1 MIKDEDYVTV
11 ECVLHS
17 EVLREAAKVLV
28 NSEVEAK
35 VGPLVDQVW
44 KQVRRDA
51 LIGTFTEF
59 NAELFG
65 HGSLAYDDL
74 QKTAD
79 AAAQINPEFGAADL
93 GAGVLPFTLKLQ
105 AKWFKEPRIG
115 LQQLIHVLCG
125 DIFSRAVSD
134 LRASIEVKRVSL
146 GALENHFFGHY
157 RRTRSYD
164 IKAIRR
170 LFVLDDAKLRYAPGK
185 KANLPLLAFSFK
197 PRNGLNPAQFK
208 RIALGVLAAGFNLVE
223 VDVRNIDAFA
233 EDPAW
238 RTTFGEIAQQATQQA
253 THIARFSLNLSGPAD
268 LAIQYAEVHKALH
281 PKGGP
286 WVVKVD
292 GGLDGLST
300 IQALRTHFAADE
312 QPIIT
317 CYPILGGPLQ
327 RMIGADTFRD
337 MLVLSGADIIYPGGA
352 PRFGAGDFIDRE
364 RDEKG
369 IRRYQEMLTR
379 GWPMPSVAG
388 GIHAGQLPGY
398 FEIFNPD
405 VCYFLGGGVAGH
417 LNGAFFDTLPTNP
430 NHDAKA
436 PVMGK
441 PIKPDQAVGGAE
453 LCRFAIE
460 AAALAD
466 DFGKLESMLAL
477 TRDHYVRDNPSD
489 PKYQFVNPKKILVG
503 DIRSF
508 RGLK

>member
-1 MIKDEDYVTV
+1 MIKNDDYVVVDCT
-11 ECVLHS
+11 LRS
-17 EVLREAAKVLV
+17 DVLRETSKSLV
-28 NSEVEAK
+28 SSEMEGK
-35 VGPLVDQVW
+35 IGPLVDKVW
-44 KQVRRDA
+44 EQVRRDA

-93 GAGVLPFTLKLQ
+93 GSGILPFTLRLQ
-105 AKWFKEPRIG
+105 AKWFMEPRIG

-134 LRASIEVKRVSL
+134 LRASIDVKRVSL
-146 GALENHFFGHY
+146 GALEDHFFAHY
-157 RRTRSYD
+157 RSTRSHD
-164 IKAIRR
+164 IKAIRQ
-170 LFVLDDAKLRYAPGK
+170 LFGLDDAKLRYASGK

-197 PRNGLNPAQFK
+197 PRNGLSPAQFK

-223 VDVRNIDAFA
+223 VDVRNVDAFA
-233 EDPAW
+233 EDATW
-238 RTTFGEIAQQATQQA
+238 RNTFGEIAQKATEQS
-253 THIARFSLNLSGPAD
+253 THIARFSLNLTGPAD
-268 LAIQYAEVHKALH
+268 LAIKYAEIHKALH
-281 PKGGP
+281 PKSGP

-292 GGLDGLST
+292 GGLDGLAT

-317 CYPILGGPLQ
+317 CYPILGLPLQ

-369 IRRYQEMLTR
+369 VRRYQELLTR

-388 GIHAGQLPGY
+388 GVHAGQLPAY
-398 FEIFNPD
+398 FEIFGPD

-417 LNGAFFDTLPTNP
+417 LNGAFFDTYPTNP
-430 NHDAKA
+430 ARDAKT
-436 PVMGK
+436 PEMGK
-441 PIKPDQAVGGAE
+441 PIKQDQAVGGAE
-453 LCRFAIE
+453 LCRFAVE
-460 AAALAD
+460 AAALSG
-466 DFGKLESMLAL
+466 DFGKLENMLAM

-489 PKYQFVNPKKILVG
+489 PKYQFVNPKKILG
-503 DIRSF
+503 GAIRSF
-508 RGLK
+508 RAQK